1 MFVNR
6 DQLIKR
12 LAEKSGFYQ
21 KDIQVVLQ
29 ALDEVVM
36 DCYNEVTEDE
46 EVSIQ
51 LVEGIKIFGKIQ
63 GERKR
68 IDPRNRQEIICGARC
83 KPGVKF
89 SESFKRKIQKQ
100 YEEKQG

>member
-1 MFVNR
+1 MLINR

-21 KDIQVVLQ
+21 KHIQVVLH
-29 ALDEVVM
+29 ALDEVIM
-36 DCYNEVTEDE
+36 DCFDEVTEDE
-46 EVSIQ
+46 EMSVQIA
-51 LVEGIKIFGKIQ
+51 EGIKITGKIQ
-63 GERKR
+63 GERQR
-68 IDPRNRQEIICGARC
+68 VDPRTHKEITCCARC

-89 SESFKRKIQKQ
+89 SEPFKRKIQKQ